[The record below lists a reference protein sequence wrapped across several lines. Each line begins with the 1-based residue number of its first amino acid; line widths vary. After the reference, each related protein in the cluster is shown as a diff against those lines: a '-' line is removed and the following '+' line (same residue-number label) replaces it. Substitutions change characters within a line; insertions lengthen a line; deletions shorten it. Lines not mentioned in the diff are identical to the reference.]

1 MGLPCKRDKISLP
14 VGVIAKPVVVS
25 FTGWNEL
32 VVTALLAEE
41 AKMGGL
47 FLAATYVTD
56 LTACTG
62 CGCVGSWIV
71 MGPLVVCTVVVGDPP
86 ICARPVAAGCS
97 RDWSWGA
104 AVAVDIVV
112 TLVTGVRFPGNVAIG
127 AAWKHA

>member
-1 MGLPCKRDKISLP
+1 M
-14 VGVIAKPVVVS
+14 
-25 FTGWNEL
+25 
-32 VVTALLAEE
+32 TALLAEE
-41 AKMGGL
+41 AKTGGL

-71 MGPLVVCTVVVGDPP
+71 MGPWAVATVVVGDVP
-86 ICARPVAAGCS
+86 ICASPAVAGCK
-97 RDWSWGA
+97 RDCSWGA

-127 AAWKHA
+127 AACEMNRIGYT